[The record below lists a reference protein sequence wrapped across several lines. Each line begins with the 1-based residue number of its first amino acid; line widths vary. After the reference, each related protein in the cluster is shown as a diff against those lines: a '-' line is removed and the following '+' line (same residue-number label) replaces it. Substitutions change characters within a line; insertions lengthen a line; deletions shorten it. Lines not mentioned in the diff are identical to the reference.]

1 MAAQINR
8 NLVAIGE
15 KGVSSER
22 VEQLAKVMTSAKY
35 RLEKKLGQNL
45 RLAEEHQIEAKEL
58 ESELKI
64 LQSDLEVAFGTK
76 EFKVSLLH
84 KRVGAASYIKGRCW
98 WHGKQREVQIGS
110 IPAVLDRINHMISQ
124 GECGDLKIVENGD
137 LSWEELRSNEALIEA
152 VKDIGRARL
161 RKYIIKKLLSEHLD
175 LDSDHEVPG
184 SIPDEYDS
192 GLDVSSHLDAIEVNT
207 NEWYVRW
214 RRENR

>member
-22 VEQLAKVMTSAKY
+22 AEQLAKVMMSAKY

-45 RLAEEHQIEAKEL
+45 RLAEKHRLEAKAL
-58 ESELKI
+58 ESELRTLRADI
-64 LQSDLEVAFGTK
+64 EIALGTR
-76 EFKVSLLH
+76 EIKVSLLH
-84 KRVGAASYIKGRCW
+84 KRAGGASYIKGRCW

-110 IPAVLDRINHMISQ
+110 IPSLLDRINNMIRL
-124 GECGDLKIVENGD
+124 GERGDLKIVENGD
-137 LSWEELRSNEALIEA
+137 LSWSELKSDEALVEA

-161 RKYIIKKLLSEHLD
+161 RKYILEKLLSEH

-184 SIPDEYDS
+184 STPDEYDS
-192 GLDVSSHLDAIEVNT
+192 GLDVSAHLDAIEVNT
-207 NEWYVRW
+207 DEWYVRW

>member
-1 MAAQINR
+1 M
-8 NLVAIGE
+8 
-15 KGVSSER
+15 
-22 VEQLAKVMTSAKY
+22 
-35 RLEKKLGQNL
+35 
-45 RLAEEHQIEAKEL
+45 
-58 ESELKI
+58 KI
-64 LQSDLEVAFGTK
+64 LQSDLEEAFGTK

-124 GECGDLKIVENGD
+124 GECGDLKILENGD

-184 SIPDEYDS
+184 STPDEYP
-192 GLDVSSHLDAIEVNT
+192 DAIEVNT
-207 NEWYVRW
+207 DEWYVRW